1 MNELYSLKI
10 MPVSKISP
18 LLGGSDRIGLDWI
31 GLDCSNHMSKKTQIY
46 HDRVQY
52 LLKSTHTRMSD
63 ILCLNVFA
71 GVADK
76 Y

>member
-18 LLGGSDRIGLDWI
+18 LLGGSDRIGLD
-31 GLDCSNHMSKKTQIY
+31 CSNHMSKMTQIY

-71 GVADK
+71 VVADK